1 MQTITIGNNFK
12 IGFDEL
18 AQSLSQLNAN
28 DLNDFF
34 VRLQKASVLTV
45 VEPNLPNEIILL
57 RQIKTIIPASVV
69 RRFKTLQN
77 KQHNQTITEKEL
89 SEMLMLTDFM
99 EEKSAERVMLL
110 ANLAKIKNTTPR
122 ELARQLRLKT
132 YHA

>member
-1 MQTITIGNNFK
+1 MQTITIGNNLK

-34 VRLQKASVLTV
+34 IRLQKAAVLTV

-57 RQIKTIIPASVV
+57 QQIKTIIPASVV

-99 EEKSAERVMLL
+99 EEKSAERVVLL
-110 ANLAKIKNTTPR
+110 ANLAQLKNTTPR
-122 ELARQLRLKT
+122 ELVRQLRLKT